1 MSARLP
7 EEPAT
12 EICLGGPALV
22 FSALGDETRLRL
34 VTRLCEGGPMSIA
47 RLTDGS
53 GVTRQALTKHL
64 NIRSDI
70 GLLRSAR
77 QGHERVW
84 ELTPEHLDRARRYL
98 DMVSQQGDETLAG
111 LKFSAED

>member
-1 MSARLP
+1 MSARPP
-7 EEPAT
+7 EEPAN
-12 EICLGGPALV
+12 EIGPGDPAPV

-34 VTRLCEGGPMSIA
+34 VTRLCEDGPMSIA

-53 GVTRQALTKHL
+53 GVTRQAVTKHL
-64 NIRSDI
+64 TVLSDV

-77 QGHERVW
+77 QGRERVW

-98 DMVSQQGDETLAG
+98 DMVSQQWDETLAR

>member
-1 MSARLP
+1 
-7 EEPAT
+7 
-12 EICLGGPALV
+12 
-22 FSALGDETRLRL
+22 
-34 VTRLCEGGPMSIA
+34 MSIA

-53 GVTRQALTKHL
+53 GVTRQAVTKCL
-64 NIRSDI
+64 NIRSEV

-84 ELTPEHLDRARRYL
+84 DLTPEHLDRARRYL
-98 DMVSQQGDETLAG
+98 DMVSQQWDEALAR